1 MKIFAS
7 IRRARFAPSEEPAK
21 AQTTQESES
30 FHGVMDGKPGE
41 QVARQG
47 DQPAA
52 SGDGIDEARKHD
64 QRADD
69 SILKK
74 CFHG

>member
-1 MKIFAS
+1 
-7 IRRARFAPSEEPAK
+7 
-21 AQTTQESES
+21 
-30 FHGVMDGKPGE
+30 MDGKPGE